1 MSVAWHSAAR
11 SHRGNRRPVNED
23 AVLERPQERLW
34 AVADGLGG
42 HFGGRIASRA
52 VIRALGS
59 MDLPAPLADRVDAVD
74 AMLQGMN
81 GLLRRRARAMGQSG
95 MGTTVVVATVRE
107 GVGAVLWAGDSRLYR
122 LREGA
127 LELLTRDHTPLQ
139 ERLDAGEDSGAEP
152 DDSHLIT
159 RAVGCHSALY
169 LDVALFDV
177 QPDDA
182 LLLCSDGLYRELGT
196 GELARAFADAEPDRV
211 AARLL
216 DECLGGAARDNVSL
230 VVARPCT
237 RERVRRRLS
246 GGSR

>member
-1 MSVAWHSAAR
+1 MSVVWHSAAR
-11 SHRGNRRPVNED
+11 THRGNRRPVNED
-23 AVLERPQERLW
+23 AVLERPLARLW

-59 MDLPAPLADRVDAVD
+59 MDLPAALADRVDAID
-74 AMLQGMN
+74 DMLQGMN
-81 GLLRRRARAMGQSG
+81 GLLRRRAHAMGQSG
-95 MGTTVVVATVRE
+95 MGTTVVVVTIRE
-107 GVGAVLWAGDSRLYR
+107 GIGAVLWAGDSRLYR

-139 ERLDAGEDSGAEP
+139 ERLDACADPGAAA

-159 RAVGCHSALY
+159 RAVGCHSALH

-196 GELARAFADAEPDRV
+196 GELTRAFADAEPERV
-211 AARLL
+211 AERLL

-230 VVARPCT
+230 VVARP
-237 RERVRRRLS
+237 RGQERARRLS